1 MNKLPIG
8 FVHNIER
15 GVLNRVL
22 SRKPLGQKMRRSCT
36 DVDHLKGVF
45 VTLECLIGPTFMV

>member
-22 SRKPLGQKMRRSCT
+22 SRKPLGQNMRRSCT